1 MKMYEVFTN
10 IITQSWQ
17 VLGQMSPYLLFGF
30 LVAGFLSVCISP
42 EWVERHLGGRR
53 FGPVLKASLFGVPLP
68 LCSCG
73 VLPTTVYL
81 SQNGASNSAVMAFL
95 ISTPQTG
102 VDSIIATFGM
112 MGAVFA
118 IYRPIVAFISGVAG
132 GALIQKIA
140 GKKRLDSTQLPED
153 SCGAS
158 DCADSSCNS
167 GETSCCESDTF
178 ATEQPV
184 GSENEKLSIKEKLM
198 KMFKYAFVEFVEDI
212 ALHFVVGVII
222 AALITIFIPSGFFES
237 LNISSGILAMI
248 VMLVIGLPMYIC
260 STSSIPIALVLMAKG
275 ISPGAAF
282 VFLFAGPATNA
293 ASLAVLTKSL
303 GKKTV
308 AVYLAIT
315 AVSAIG
321 FGLLLDGLIDWFSL
335 PMPAILQGGAAHG
348 TNWLQIVTG
357 VIFGAVL
364 IRSLVMRAVR
374 RVRVRKDK
382 KEEKNMVLNIEGMS
396 CEHCSK
402 RVREALEKVGG
413 VESVSVDV
421 KEGKAYVEGEDIDMA
436 ALEQAVQDAGYE
448 VK

>member
-1 MKMYEVFTN
+1 MIFINAFLDVFLDMSLYML
-10 IITQSWQ
+10 IGM
-17 VLGQMSPYLLFGF
+17 VLTG
-30 LVAGFLSVCISP
+30 VLSVVMKKQM
-42 EWVERHLGGRR
+42 VEKNLGK
-53 FGPVLKASLFGVPLP
+53 KARLPAVKAAAFGVPLP

-81 SQNGASNSAVMAFL
+81 SQNGASTSAVMAFL

-118 IYRPIVAFISGVAG
+118 IYRPIAAFISGVAG
-132 GALIQKIA
+132 GMLIQKIA
-140 GKKRLDSTQLPED
+140 GNKRLEDADLPED
-153 SCGAS
+153 SCGGS
-158 DCADSSCNS
+158 DCVPESSCCGS
-167 GETSCCESDTF
+167 DSCETQSDCETQT
-178 ATEQPV
+178 AKVP
-184 GSENEKLSIKEKLM
+184 IKEKLR
-198 KMFKYAFVEFVEDI
+198 KMVHYAFVEFVDDI

-222 AALITIFIPSGFFES
+222 AALITIVIPSGFFES
-237 LNISSGILAMI
+237 LHLGSGILAMI

-321 FGLLLDGLIDWFSL
+321 FGLLLDGLIGWFSL
-335 PMPAILQGGAAHG
+335 PMPAVLIAGMARG
-348 TNWLQIVTG
+348 TGWLKIVTG

-364 IRSLVMRAVR
+364 IRSLVMRVVR
-374 RVRVRKDK
+374 RVRARRDR
-382 KEEKNMVLNIEGMS
+382 KEENAKILEIEGMS
-396 CEHCSK
+396 CEHCAK
-402 RVREALEKVGG
+402 TVREALESADG
-413 VESVSVDV
+413 VISVSIDV
-421 KEGKAYVEGEDIDMA
+421 KEGKAYVQGEVIDILKLKQTVRDS
-436 ALEQAVQDAGYE
+436 GYD

>member
-1 MKMYEVFTN
+1 MIFINAFLDVFLDMSLYML
-10 IITQSWQ
+10 IGM
-17 VLGQMSPYLLFGF
+17 VLTG
-30 LVAGFLSVCISP
+30 VLSV
-42 EWVERHLGGRR
+42 VMKKQMVAKHLGENARL
-53 FGPVLKASLFGVPLP
+53 PAVKAAALGVPLP

-81 SQNGASNSAVMAFL
+81 SQNGASTSAVMSFL

-112 MGAVFA
+112 MGVVFA
-118 IYRPIVAFISGVAG
+118 VYRPVVAFISGVVG
-132 GALIQKIA
+132 GSLIQKIA
-140 GKKRLDSTQLPED
+140 GSRRIED
-153 SCGAS
+153 APIEQDADCQGEAGCCG
-158 DCADSSCNS
+158 DELCATGISSGAQEEPKLS
-167 GETSCCESDTF
+167 LT
-178 ATEQPV
+178 
-184 GSENEKLSIKEKLM
+184 EKLK
-198 KMFKYAFVEFVEDI
+198 KMFRYAFVEFIDDI

-222 AALITIFIPSGFFES
+222 AALITIIIPTGFFES
-237 LNISSGILAMI
+237 LNISSGILAML
-248 VMLVIGLPMYIC
+248 VMLAIGLPMYIC

-293 ASLAVLTKSL
+293 ASLAVLAKSL

-321 FGLLLDGLIDWFSL
+321 FGLLLDGLIEWFSL
-335 PMPAILQGGAAHG
+335 PMPDILLGGVANG

-364 IRSLVMRAVR
+364 VRSLVSRAAR
-374 RVRVRKDK
+374 RIKVIKNK
-382 KEEKNMVLNIEGMS
+382 KEGTAMVLEIEGMS
-396 CEHCSK
+396 CEHCAK
-402 RVREALEKVGG
+402 TVREALEKING
-413 VESVSVDV
+413 VDSVSVDV
-421 KEGKAYVEGEDIDMA
+421 KEGKAYVQGEVIDKQI
-436 ALEQAVQDAGYE
+436 LKQTVRDAGYD

>member
-1 MKMYEVFTN
+1 MNYIEVFLDAFLDVFLDMSLYML
-10 IITQSWQ
+10 IGM
-17 VLGQMSPYLLFGF
+17 VLTG
-30 LVAGFLSVCISP
+30 VLSV
-42 EWVERHLGGRR
+42 VMKKQMVAKHLGKNARV
-53 FGPVLKASLFGVPLP
+53 PAVKAAAFGVPLP

-81 SQNGASNSAVMAFL
+81 SQNGASTSAVMSFL

-112 MGAVFA
+112 MGVVFA
-118 IYRPIVAFISGVAG
+118 VYRPVVAFISGVVG
-132 GALIQKIA
+132 GSLIQKIA
-140 GKKRLDSTQLPED
+140 GNKRIED
-153 SCGAS
+153 SQEALDAECEEFGNCCDENSCEIGQGANAAVEPKLS
-158 DCADSSCNS
+158 LS
-167 GETSCCESDTF
+167 
-178 ATEQPV
+178 
-184 GSENEKLSIKEKLM
+184 EKLK
-198 KMFKYAFVEFVEDI
+198 KMFNYAFVEFVDDI

-222 AALITIFIPSGFFES
+222 AALITIIIPTGFFES
-237 LNISSGILAMI
+237 LNISSGILAML

-293 ASLAVLTKSL
+293 ASLAVLAKSL

-321 FGLLLDGLIDWFSL
+321 FGLLLDGLIGWFSL
-335 PMPAILQGGAAHG
+335 PMPDILSDTMAHG

-357 VIFGAVL
+357 VIFGGVL
-364 IRSLVMRAVR
+364 IRSLVMRV
-374 RVRVRKDK
+374 VRKIRAKRDK
-382 KEEKNMVLNIEGMS
+382 AKENVMELSIEGMS
-396 CEHCSK
+396 CEHCAK
-402 RVREALEKVGG
+402 RVTQALENIGG
-413 VESVSVDV
+413 VVSVSVDV
-421 KEGKAYVEGEDIDMA
+421 KEGKAYVQGEDIDMA
-436 ALEQAVQDAGYE
+436 AMKQAVEDAGYD

>member
-1 MKMYEVFTN
+1 MIFVNAFLDVFLDMSLYML
-10 IITQSWQ
+10 IGM
-17 VLGQMSPYLLFGF
+17 VLTG
-30 LVAGFLSVCISP
+30 VLSV
-42 EWVERHLGGRR
+42 VMKKQMVAKHLGKNARL
-53 FGPVLKASLFGVPLP
+53 PAVKAAAFGVPLP

-81 SQNGASNSAVMAFL
+81 SQNGASTSAVMSFL

-112 MGAVFA
+112 MGVVFA
-118 IYRPIVAFISGVAG
+118 VYRPVVAFISGVVG
-132 GALIQKIA
+132 GGLIQRIA
-140 GKKRLDSTQLPED
+140 GSRRIED
-153 SCGAS
+153 SQAALDAECEEDENCCSDDSCATGVSEGAQ
-158 DCADSSCNS
+158 
-167 GETSCCESDTF
+167 EE
-178 ATEQPV
+178 P
-184 GSENEKLSIKEKLM
+184 KLSLMDKLK
-198 KMFKYAFVEFVEDI
+198 KMFKYAFVEFVDDI

-222 AALITIFIPSGFFES
+222 AALITIIIPTGFFES
-237 LNISSGILAMI
+237 LNISSGILAML
-248 VMLVIGLPMYIC
+248 VMLAIGLPMYIC

-293 ASLAVLTKSL
+293 ASLAVLSKSL

-321 FGLLLDGLIDWFSL
+321 FGLLLDGLIGWFSL
-335 PMPAILQGGAAHG
+335 PMPDILGGDMSQG

-364 IRSLVMRAVR
+364 VRSLVSRAVR
-374 RVRVRKDK
+374 RIKAIKNK
-382 KEEKNMVLNIEGMS
+382 KEGAAMVLEIEGIT
-396 CEHCSK
+396 CEHCEK
-402 RVREALEKVGG
+402 RVKEALQKIDG
-413 VESVSVDV
+413 VVSVSVDV
-421 KEGKAYVEGEDIDMA
+421 KEGKAYVQGEVIDIEV
-436 ALEQAVQDAGYE
+436 LKQAVKDAGYD

>member
-1 MKMYEVFTN
+1 MIFINAFLDVFLDMSLYML
-10 IITQSWQ
+10 IGM
-17 VLGQMSPYLLFGF
+17 VLTG
-30 LVAGFLSVCISP
+30 VLSV
-42 EWVERHLGGRR
+42 VMKKQMVARHLGK
-53 FGPVLKASLFGVPLP
+53 KARLPAVKAAAFGVPLP

-81 SQNGASNSAVMAFL
+81 SQNGASTSAVMSFL

-132 GALIQKIA
+132 GSLIQKIA
-140 GKKRLDSTQLPED
+140 GNKRLDGADLPED
-153 SCGAS
+153 TCGGS
-158 DCADSSCNS
+158 DCEPESSCCS
-167 GETSCCESDTF
+167 GDSCES
-178 ATEQPV
+178 EQPMDS
-184 GSENEKLSIKEKLM
+184 GTEKLPIKEKLK
-198 KMFKYAFVEFVEDI
+198 KMFNYAFVEFVDDI

-222 AALITIFIPSGFFES
+222 AALITIIIPTGFFES
-237 LNISSGILAMI
+237 LNISSGILAML

-308 AVYLAIT
+308 GVYLAIT
-315 AVSAIG
+315 AASAIG

-335 PMPAILQGGAAHG
+335 PMPAILIDSAAHG

-364 IRSLVMRAVR
+364 IRSLVMRVVR
-374 RVRVRKDK
+374 RARVRKDK
-382 KEEKNMVLNIEGMS
+382 KEEKTMVLNVEGMS

-402 RVREALEKVGG
+402 RVREALEKVNG
-413 VESVSVDV
+413 VESVSVDL
-421 KEGKAYVEGEDIDMA
+421 KEGKAYVQGEDIDMA